1 MNWSNKYCASQ
12 LFKFEMMS
20 TVEKESVFALKKP
33 AKQQKFHFSL
43 PRELSITPKLLK
55 DITGK
60 SDLSL
65 IAALNLQFK
74 DERFPKI
81 KRISGLQAATN
92 LRILNLSY
100 NMIEKIEGL
109 DLPLLVELNL
119 SENSIEVIEKL
130 VLFNSMYR
138 VNS

>member
-1 MNWSNKYCASQ
+1 
-12 LFKFEMMS
+12 MS
-20 TVEKESVFALKKP
+20 TIEKENVFALKKP
-33 AKQQKFHFSL
+33 ARLQNFHFNF

-60 SDLSL
+60 LDLSL
-65 IAALNLQFK
+65 ITTLNLQFK

-81 KRISGLQAATN
+81 KRISGLEAATN

-109 DLPLLVELNL
+109 ELPLLVELNL
-119 SENSIEVIEKL
+119 SENSIKAIENL
-130 VLFNSMYR
+130 VLFNAMHR
-138 VNS
+138 VKSCVCRSCICLGTELDA